1 MRPGVPRSPGFRR
14 RAAVALAALVAA
26 ACTLHERTKGVAS
39 GAPAGNGRSACVLFF
54 DGLSDEA
61 FSRLLAEGAL
71 PNLKR
76 AIVDRGI
83 RADLAVASIPSETY
97 PNLAAML
104 TGLFP
109 GHHGIPANIWLD
121 RRLRRRE
128 AHTNIF
134 RTYSTGDF
142 LLPEARTLYERLPAD
157 TVAVTTPIS
166 KGATVTTK
174 NVAAVL
180 ASYLRNDWAFLD
192 RKTIDDVG
200 DAYGGAA
207 EAGRLPSL
215 VWAHLLGPDE
225 VAHYDGP
232 QSPEFRATLQAIDRS
247 FGRLLRRLSR
257 RKAAEKVLF
266 VLVGD
271 HGNSS
276 YERAVNVE
284 ELVHRALFA
293 HPTEA
298 DCRGEGCVLVPTP
311 ASRKK
316 SFDVGEAEI
325 AVGAYRGA
333 MIWLPTIRPPEDVPR
348 AFRTLRRKAE
358 RRGKPAARRAKRP
371 PTPETSAFAAALAR
385 MPELRLVVTR
395 GDAPGT
401 VDVWG
406 PNGSAEIERE
416 DGPDGEPLYRYRVV
430 TGSDPLGYQQRD
442 EIRPL
447 LDQAQPAEVWL
458 GGTARSEYPDMVVQL
473 AEFFDS
479 PRSPDVYLTPVD
491 GIGFRAA
498 RAAGHGSLARREMV
512 VPLVFAGPGVKPGRL
527 AAARTLDLAPT
538 LLRYLGVPFDPAEMD
553 GNDLGIV
560 SLGPDT
566 PLPPLGGD
574 DGSEEEEDGRR

>member
-1 MRPGVPRSPGFRR
+1 MTTRVEGIRGARTRAALVL
-14 RAAVALAALVAA
+14 AAVAAVAA
-26 ACTLHERTKGVAS
+26 GACSLHQRMGSAVRA
-39 GAPAGNGRSACVLFF
+39 APEGNGRSVCVLFF
-54 DGLSDEA
+54 DGLSEEA

-76 AIVDRGI
+76 LVVDRSL

-104 TGLFP
+104 TGLLP
-109 GHHGIPANIWLD
+109 GHHGVPANIWLD

-157 TVAVTTPIS
+157 TVAITTPIS

-174 NVAAVL
+174 NVAAVF

-192 RKTIDDVG
+192 RKTLDDVG
-200 DAYGGAA
+200 DAYAGAID
-207 EAGRLPSL
+207 AGRLPSL

-232 QSPEFRATLQAIDRS
+232 ESAEFRKTLAAIDRS
-247 FGRLLRRLSR
+247 FGRLWRRLA
-257 RKAAEKVLF
+257 RKNAEGKVLF

-276 YERAVNVE
+276 YDRAVSAE

-298 DCRGEGCVLVPTP
+298 DCQGEGCVLVATP
-311 ASRKK
+311 PARRGRY
-316 SFDVGEAEI
+316 DVGEAMV

-333 MIWLPTIRPPEDVPR
+333 MVWLPANRPPEDLPR
-348 AFRTLRRKAE
+348 AFRTRRRK
-358 RRGKPAARRAKRP
+358 AARRAVRPGPRP
-371 PTPETSAFAAALAR
+371 PLPSASAFASALAR

-395 GDAPGT
+395 GPEPGS

-406 PNGSAEIERE
+406 PRGRAQVVRE
-416 DGPDGEPLYRYRVV
+416 EGPEGEALYGYYVLDGE
-430 TGSDPLGYQQRD
+430 DPLGYQQR
-442 EIRPL
+442 EEVRPL
-447 LDQAQPAEVWL
+447 VGQPLPAEVWL
-458 GGTARSEYPDMVVQL
+458 TGTARTDYPDMAVQL

-491 GIGFRAA
+491 GVGFRAA
-498 RAAGHGSLARREMV
+498 RAAGHGSLARKEMV
-512 VPLVFAGPGVKPGRL
+512 VPFLFAGPGVKPGRL
-527 AAARTLDLAPT
+527 VAARTVDLAPT
-538 LLRYLGVPFDPAEMD
+538 LLRYLDVPFDADEMD
-553 GNDLGIV
+553 GEDLGIV
-560 SLGPDT
+560 TLGPDA
-566 PLPPLGGD
+566 PYPVPRLPAEPGGY
-574 DGSEEEEDGRR
+574 EEP